1 MNIREIGIEAVT
13 PPEVMPEVVP
23 EAETKEKEKHIGTRE
38 IESARARFE
47 EFRAAKAP
55 LDAATR
61 ENEEWYRLR
70 HMQYVDGSGKTQR
83 DYFSGEENAKGVMG
97 SKVEPTSAL
106 LLNSIKNKHADAM
119 ANYPRANVLP
129 REEADEAE
137 AYKLS
142 KIIPSLLERIK
153 FERTYSDM
161 AWSKPVQGW
170 GVYAVFWD
178 KDAED
183 GVGEIGIEQA
193 SLLNL
198 YFDMEENHIQKSSD
212 VFYVHMVRREDL
224 KRNYPEIPEREL
236 EAVGTGDGEYER
248 YNGNPTNATQT
259 KVPVI
264 DWYYK
269 KRNKQGRRVVHLCQF
284 VGDIVLFSSEDT
296 EEWGERGIYD
306 HGKYPFVVD
315 VLYPYSGQIAGFGE
329 VATGKAK
336 QTYID
341 ILQKAT
347 VKNAL
352 WQTNPRYFFSSG
364 SGVNKE
370 DFANVNNMVVEVTS
384 LTNGS
389 VQRIDTA
396 PLSGNVLALADR
408 MVGELKE
415 TTGAKDVATGAA
427 PGGGVTAASAIA
439 SLQEAAGKGSRDF
452 NRGSYAAF
460 REVIE
465 MVIELIRQFYTDER
479 HFRVLGEGER
489 AYMTYTSD
497 KLREGGR
504 HPLFDLEITTER
516 ASNYTRMQNN
526 QLALELYG
534 AGFFT
539 PGNAPAALAC
549 LDIMDFDQKEEV
561 ISIIHDNDMRQKQ
574 IQALGEQAI
583 TLASVVDELY
593 AKMGQPSNFA
603 EQFSSV
609 VGNLLNGNAAGQAPV
624 VQKKANIDTSH
635 GGSITEQA
643 RQGAAEVASPT

>member
-1 MNIREIGIEAVT
+1 MNNEEKKSGKKKPDAARVGTQEIAQ
-13 PPEVMPEVVP
+13 
-23 EAETKEKEKHIGTRE
+23 
-38 IESARARFE
+38 ARARFE
-47 EFRAAKAP
+47 EFRAAKST
-55 LDAATR
+55 LDAVTR
-61 ENEEWYRLR
+61 ENEDWFRLR
-70 HMQYVDGSGKTQR
+70 HMQYVDGGGRAQK
-83 DYFSGEENAKGVMG
+83 DYFSGEEAVKGVMG

-106 LLNSIKNKHADAM
+106 LLNSVKNKHADAM
-119 ANYPRANVLP
+119 DNYPRVNVLP
-129 REEADEAE
+129 REASDEDE

-142 KIIPSLLERIK
+142 KIIPSLLGRIK
-153 FERTYSDM
+153 FEKTYSAM

-170 GVYAVFWD
+170 GVYAVYWD

-183 GVGEIGIEQA
+183 GLGEIGIEQA

-198 YFDMEENHIQKSSD
+198 YFDMEENDIQKSSD

-224 KRNYPEIPEREL
+224 KRNYPEVSEKDLDKI
-236 EAVGTGDGEYER
+236 GTGDGEHER
-248 YNGNPTNATQT
+248 FNGNPTNATQT

-284 VGDIVLFSSEDT
+284 VGDVVLFSSENT
-296 EEWGERGIYD
+296 KEWGERGIYD

-315 VLYPYSGQIAGFGE
+315 VLYPYNGQVAGFGE

-352 WQTNPRYFFSSG
+352 WQTNPRYFFSTG
-364 SGVNKE
+364 AGVNQE
-370 DFANVNNMVVEVTS
+370 DFADVNKMTVEVAG
-384 LTNGS
+384 LANGA
-389 VQRIDTA
+389 VQKIETA
-396 PLSGNVLALADR
+396 PLSGNVLALEDR
-408 MVGELKE
+408 MKDELKE
-415 TTGAKDVATGAA
+415 TTGAKDVATGSA

-439 SLQEAAGKGSRDF
+439 ILQEAGGKGSRDF

-465 MVIELIRQFYTDER
+465 MVIELIRQFYTEPR
-479 HFRVLGEGER
+479 YFRVLGEGET
-489 AYMTYTSD
+489 AYMSYTSD
-497 KLREGGR
+497 KLRGDGR
-504 HPLFDLEITTER
+504 HPLFDLEITTEQ
-516 ASNYTRMQNN
+516 ASPYTRMQNN
-526 QLALELYG
+526 QLVLELYG

-549 LDIMDFDQKEEV
+549 VSLMDFDKKEEV
-561 ISIIHDNDMRQKQ
+561 IKIIRNNDMRQKQ
-574 IQALGEQAI
+574 IQALGKQAI
-583 TLASVVDELY
+583 TLASVLDKLY
-593 AKMGQPSNFA
+593 AGLGKPTDFA
-603 EQFSSV
+603 EQLSSL
-609 VGNLLNGNAAGQAPV
+609 VGGMTNGSAAGQAPI
-624 VQKKANIDTSH
+624 VQKKANIDTTK

>member
-1 MNIREIGIEAVT
+1 MKKEIKNTKGGKTAEPRIGVREVE
-13 PPEVMPEVVP
+13 
-23 EAETKEKEKHIGTRE
+23 R
-38 IESARARFE
+38 ARARFE
-47 EFRAAKAP
+47 EFRAAKSL

-61 ENEEWYRLR
+61 ENEDWFRLR
-70 HMQYVDGSGKTQR
+70 HMQYVDGSGARRK
-83 DYFSGEENAKGVMG
+83 DPFSGEEIAKGVLG
-97 SKVEPTSAL
+97 SRVEPTSAL

-119 ANYPRANVLP
+119 DNYPRANVLP
-129 REEADEAE
+129 REAADEEE

-153 FERTYSDM
+153 FERTYSNI

-170 GVYAVFWD
+170 AVYSVYWD

-183 GVGEIGIEQA
+183 GLGEIGIEQA

-198 YFDMEENHIQKSSD
+198 YFDMEENDIQKSSD

-224 KRNYPEIPEREL
+224 QREYPSISDRDL
-236 EAVGTGDGEYER
+236 ETVGTGDGEYER
-248 YNGNPTNATQT
+248 FNGNPTNATQS

-269 KRNKQGRRVVHLCQF
+269 KRNSAGRRVVHLCQF
-284 VGDIVLFSSEDT
+284 VGDVVLFSSEDT
-296 EEWGERGIYD
+296 EEWGDRGIYD

-315 VLYPYSGQIAGFGE
+315 VLYPYNGQVAGFGE

-352 WQTNPRYFFSSG
+352 WQTNPRYFVSSG
-364 SGVNKE
+364 AGINTADFSDVNK
-370 DFANVNNMVVEVTS
+370 MVIEVAAGTVSDAVSRVES
-384 LTNGS
+384 PS
-389 VQRIDTA
+389 
-396 PLSGNVLALADR
+396 LSGNVLSLSDR
-408 MVGELKE
+408 LVDELKE

-439 SLQEAAGKGSRDF
+439 TLQEAAGKGSRDF

-465 MVIELIRQFYTDER
+465 MVIELIRQFYTTQR
-479 HFRVLGEGER
+479 HYRVLGDGER

-497 KLREGGR
+497 KLREEGR
-504 HPLFDLEITTER
+504 HPLFDLEITSEK
-516 ASNYTRMQNN
+516 ASPYTRMQNN

-549 LDIMDFDQKEEV
+549 LDIMDFDAKDEV
-561 ISIIHDNDMRQKQ
+561 ISIVRDNDMRQEQ
-574 IQALGEQAI
+574 LQALGEQAVTMAQI
-583 TLASVVDELY
+583 VDELY
-593 AKMGQPSNFA
+593 AKAGQPTSFA
-603 EQFSSV
+603 EQLSV
-609 VGNLLNGNAAGQAPV
+609 LVNGLLSGSAAGQAPI
-624 VQKKANIDTSH
+624 VQKKASIDAAGE

-643 RQGAAEVASPT
+643 RRGAAEVASPT